1 MATRTTGQEL
11 FRREAL
17 DARRASSLG
26 EIALTQPLRP
36 ALLSVAAILAAAA
49 ILLLLVFGS
58 YTRRWRVEGQLVP
71 VNGLV
76 AVSAPIAG
84 VLTRVDVQE
93 GAGVGPGAVL
103 AVVAA
108 ADATLLSEDT
118 GTALE
123 SRLAERVAG
132 LRSVREAERE
142 TLQAKVEGATRQ
154 LAIAK
159 KELAEIQR
167 LSATRAEQARLARDS
182 LARLRQL
189 QREKHVSDLQVRQQE
204 DLALEKVAEVQ
215 GLERDA
221 TATQRTIA
229 QLEQVLEEAR
239 GQGLMADATLEG
251 DLAAL
256 EQERLQA
263 RAQRELVITTPVAGA
278 VATQL
283 AKLGQAVQPGQVLF
297 TVVPGD
303 GALEAQLLVPSRAIG
318 PIKPGAEVLLRYD
331 AYPYQQFGYAMGK
344 VRAVSRSALGTNE
357 QAVLSGMPAAGEQR
371 YRVSVAL
378 ARQTIDVRGQAEPL
392 TPGMLLQADIIG
404 ERRRLISWLADPLAS
419 LRAKVSPE

>member
-1 MATRTTGQEL
+1 MSDRTTAQEL

-17 DARRASSLG
+17 DAQRGSSLG

-36 ALLSVAAILAAAA
+36 ALLSIAAILAAAA
-49 ILLLLVFGS
+49 IVLLLVFGT

-93 GAGVGPGAVL
+93 GAGVGSGTVL

-108 ADATLLSEDT
+108 PGATLLSEDT
-118 GTALE
+118 GSALE
-123 SRLAERVAG
+123 GRLAERAAG
-132 LRSVREAERE
+132 LRSARQAERA
-142 TLQAKVEGATRQ
+142 TLQAKAEGTARQ

-159 KELAEIQR
+159 KELSEIER
-167 LSATRAEQARLARDS
+167 LSATRAEQVRLARET
-182 LARLRQL
+182 LARWRQL

-215 GLERDA
+215 VLERDA
-221 TATQRTIA
+221 TATRRTIA
-229 QLEQVLEEAR
+229 QLEQSLEEAR

-251 DLAAL
+251 NLAAL

-263 RAQRELVITTPVAGA
+263 RIQRELVITTPVAGV

-331 AYPYQQFGYAMGK
+331 AYPYQQFGYATGK
-344 VRAVSRSALGTNE
+344 VRAVSRSALGANE
-357 QAVLSGMPAAGEQR
+357 QAALSGIPAAGEQR

-378 ARQTIDVRGQAEPL
+378 ARQSIDVHGQAEPL

-419 LRAKVSPE
+419 LRAKVGPE